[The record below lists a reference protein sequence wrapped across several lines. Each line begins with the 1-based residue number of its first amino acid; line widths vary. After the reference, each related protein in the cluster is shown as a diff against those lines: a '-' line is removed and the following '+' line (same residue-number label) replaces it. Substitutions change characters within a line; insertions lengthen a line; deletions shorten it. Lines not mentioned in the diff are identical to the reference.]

1 MMANEDVKKA
11 DLDCGAFLAH
21 RSSSNW
27 WMGNDVRVH
36 ISFRRFAYA
45 VEGFILAMPMLCT
58 RQNNFHCIDLGFTT
72 RSVNRL
78 NRDRAMFHGVA
89 PPHRRAYGSVPQ
101 RFDEHSPYLASRT
114 GSPILPRYLAGSASG
129 SPEFFDNLH
138 GPCGDLLVP
147 GFSHCHTAFA
157 QFPIT
162 GSSPLFPL
170 IAA

>member
-101 RFDEHSPYLASRT
+101 RFDEHSPSLASRT
-114 GSPILPRYLAGSASG
+114 GSPILPRNLAGSASG

-138 GPCGDLLVP
+138 GPGGGGRGP
-147 GFSHCHTAFA
+147 GGAR
-157 QFPIT
+157 
-162 GSSPLFPL
+162 GR
-170 IAA
+170 AAGARGPGAGAAPGV